1 MKPPDLLRRGHPASD
16 LLEESFRLLRRT
28 PFSAWFIYFLGT
40 IPALLYSLFFL
51 ADLSKTADAPNRLFE
66 SSLLLSLL
74 WLFMKCTQ
82 TIFTTILRS
91 QLLLLDPPIW
101 SLSRL
106 AKLALAQVAIQP
118 SGLILRPLALLIT
131 IPYIWTATFYQ
142 NITILGDGT
151 SPNLQTLCQQAFTQ
165 CKLWPRQAH
174 IAATFLAI
182 FGLFVWLNI
191 AVSIFF
197 IPQLLQTL
205 LGITTPVSQHPL
217 GLISPL
223 FFATTFATLYLCLD
237 PLRKAFN
244 LLRCFYGSSLRNGAD
259 LDVQLKSLRHSSTSA
274 ASIALLFF
282 LTFTTLATSTP
293 TTPQPAPPVD
303 SAELNHSID
312 QVLQRREYAW
322 RGARESLPKVDDQSW
337 LSKLQKDF
345 STWLRNIVNRFLRWI
360 FPKIIP
366 NPNSTPRTSW
376 ASNARPLL
384 VGFLVLA
391 AIALLISISRL
402 RHRKKLLLTTLPS
415 TAQAQPDLSQEDVTA
430 DQSDEAG
437 WLALANQLQATGQ
450 LRLALRASYLASLAH
465 LSQRELIRL
474 ARFKSNRDYD
484 RELHRR
490 ARSLP
495 ILLSAFNH
503 ILLTFESAWYGDH
516 PVTASTLADFSK
528 SLDQI
533 RSC

>member
-16 LLEESFRLLRRT
+16 LLEESFRLLRRA
-28 PFSAWFIYFLGT
+28 PFSAWLVYFLGT

-51 ADLSKTADAPNRLFE
+51 ADLSKSADAHNRLFE
-66 SSLLLSLL
+66 SALLLSLL

-82 TIFTTILRS
+82 AIFTATLHS

-174 IAATFLAI
+174 IAATFLAT

-205 LGITTPVSQHPL
+205 LGITTPVTQHPL

-223 FFATTFATLYLCLD
+223 FFATTFAILYLCLD

-244 LLRCFYGSSLRNGAD
+244 LLRCFYGSSLRNAAD
-259 LDVQLKSLRHSSTSA
+259 LDVQLKSLRRSSTSA

-282 LTFTTLATSTP
+282 LTFTTLSTSTP
-293 TTPQPAPPVD
+293 TAQPTPPVEA
-303 SAELNHSID
+303 SELHHSID

-322 RGARESLPKVDDQSW
+322 RGSRESLPKVDDQSW

-345 STWLRNIVNRFLRWI
+345 STWLRNIVDRFLRWI
-360 FPKIIP
+360 FPKIIR
-366 NPNSTPRTSW
+366 NPSSAPSTSW

-391 AIALLISISRL
+391 TIALLVSLSRL
-402 RHRKKLLLTTLPS
+402 RLRKKLLLAPLPTT
-415 TAQAQPDLSQEDVTA
+415 TQAQPDLSQENVTA

-437 WLALANQLQATGQ
+437 WLALADQLQATGQ

-484 RELHRR
+484 RELQRR